1 MNKYIKNNNLLNCVL
16 TGRIDTLNSSAFEKE
31 IEENIQEDITS
42 VVFDLQEVDYIS
54 SAFLRIVI
62 KTVKAMGKD
71 NFTIINV
78 QPSVMKVFKIANL
91 TEIID
96 VE

>member
-1 MNKYIKNNNLLNCVL
+1 MNKYKKNNNLLNCVL

-31 IEENIQEDITS
+31 IDENIKEDITS

-62 KTVKAMGKD
+62 KTVKAIGKD
-71 NFTIINV
+71 NFSIINV

-91 TEIID
+91 SEIID
-96 VE
+96 VK

>member
-1 MNKYIKNNNLLNCVL
+1 MNCVL

-31 IEENIQEDITS
+31 IDENIKEDITS

-62 KTVKAMGKD
+62 KTVKAIGKD
-71 NFTIINV
+71 NFSIINV

-91 TEIID
+91 SEIID
-96 VE
+96 VK